1 MTPDEI
7 EQKYKTKLPYPTRP
21 EVPGKLKHQLKEKD
35 VVNFSKIKEFDD
47 FVEQTYKE
55 TSYEYKDWKDYKAGL
70 EKYRIAKEA
79 YREDQNLKEEQFR
92 QDALEEC
99 GLLNHPKA
107 LKAYSFAWEHGH
119 SAGLYEIFYWLT
131 EIADLVS

>member
-1 MTPDEI
+1 MTSEEI
-7 EQKYKTKLPYPTRP
+7 EQKYKTKLPYPTNPRIP
-21 EVPGKLKHQLKEKD
+21 ESLKDALRNRH
-35 VVNFSKIKEFDD
+35 VVFSKIKEFDD

-55 TSYEYKDWKDYKAGL
+55 TSSACKDWKTYKA
-70 EKYRIAKEA
+70 EVIKYHTERDA
-79 YREDQNLKEEQFR
+79 YQEDQNLKEEQFR

-107 LKAYSFAWEHGH
+107 SKIYSFAWEHGH
-119 SAGLYEIFYWLT
+119 SSGLYEVFYWLT

>member
-1 MTPDEI
+1 MTFDEI

-21 EVPGKLKHQLKEKD
+21 EMPGKLKHQLKERA
-35 VVNFSKIKEFDD
+35 VVNFSKIKEFDH
-47 FVEQTYKE
+47 FVEQTYKA
-55 TSYEYKDWKDYKAGL
+55 TSYEYKDWKDYKAAL

-79 YREDQNLKEEQFR
+79 YQEDQNLKEEQFR